1 MLRRQ
6 TRLRRE
12 FLYTK
17 SLEQKERQIH
27 ERKQRVKDLL
37 AKGKEV
43 PRGQGVGEREGRMDD
58 GGNGESRASSSF
70 FLGRVEGGM
79 GRGWDWMGCVGGER
93 KVWVRS
99 GRKVQVGHEVG
110 RGGELWEGRGRRGAG
125 PATVALLGPAVE
137 LWRDGCVRLDD
148 VRDYAGRVGTTEG
161 RRRVRRDTSSRV
173 EALSWERWER
183 LSVLREV
190 FQGCSVIS

>member
-1 MLRRQ
+1 MLRKSLDKILRNDLDRTIKFPKTSFLPFSPPHPFSLRHPFSLSTSPAMLRRQ

-70 FLGRVEGGM
+70 FLGRGEGGM
-79 GRGWDWMGCVGGER
+79 GRGGDWMGCVGGER
-93 KVWVRS
+93 KV
-99 GRKVQVGHEVG
+99 
-110 RGGELWEGRGRRGAG
+110 
-125 PATVALLGPAVE
+125 
-137 LWRDGCVRLDD
+137 
-148 VRDYAGRVGTTEG
+148 
-161 RRRVRRDTSSRV
+161 
-173 EALSWERWER
+173 
-183 LSVLREV
+183 
-190 FQGCSVIS
+190 

>member
-1 MLRRQ
+1 
-6 TRLRRE
+6 
-12 FLYTK
+12 
-17 SLEQKERQIH
+17 
-27 ERKQRVKDLL
+27 
-37 AKGKEV
+37 
-43 PRGQGVGEREGRMDD
+43 
-58 GGNGESRASSSF
+58 
-70 FLGRVEGGM
+70 
-79 GRGWDWMGCVGGER
+79 
-93 KVWVRS
+93 VRF

-137 LWRDGCVRLDD
+137 LWRGAHSARMYRA
-148 VRDYAGRVGTTEG
+148 RDCASRIRTREG
-161 RRRVRRDTSSRV
+161 LRCMRRDTSSRV